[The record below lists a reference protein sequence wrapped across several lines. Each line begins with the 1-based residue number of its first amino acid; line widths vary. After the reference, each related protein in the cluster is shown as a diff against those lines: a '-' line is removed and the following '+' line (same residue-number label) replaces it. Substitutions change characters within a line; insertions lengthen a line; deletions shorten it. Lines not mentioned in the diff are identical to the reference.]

1 MAAKDTWFVQVE
13 RPKSRV
19 FYGWVIVATAAVG
32 LLLGAFPISVASF
45 GIFFS
50 AYVADFH
57 AQRSAI
63 SLAFTTHNLVA
74 AFSTFAIGRVADR
87 LAARTV
93 ILTGSAGLGAI
104 LISALVVGS
113 QLWQLYLLY
122 ALLAAAGA
130 ATTSVPYALV
140 VSRWFNRR
148 RGLALGLM
156 MIGMGVGAILV
167 PPIAQRLI
175 TAHGWRAALAIF
187 GCTVFAVPIP
197 IIAIFFEESPEQA
210 GLLPDGATT
219 VSKVAMSSEGL
230 SWPEIRLSGTFW
242 LMTVAFML
250 IGASVHACII
260 HLPQLIADHQSN
272 TGRAALAT
280 SVLGL
285 ALLLGRAGTGYFLDR
300 HFAPRV
306 ASLVFASA
314 AVGILLLWLGGQYAL
329 LLAGGFLVGLAFG
342 AEGDI
347 IAYLIGRYFGLRSF
361 GVAVGFAFGAFV
373 LAGGTGPLLMDF
385 AFDRSGSYAAP
396 LAAAFLLTSLS
407 AALLTRL
414 GPYRFGAN
422 GDH

>member
-13 RPKSRV
+13 KPKSRV

-45 GIFFS
+45 GIFFP

-57 AQRSAI
+57 ARRSAI

-74 AFSTFAIGRVADR
+74 AFFTFIIGRLADR
-87 LAARTV
+87 FGARTV
-93 ILTGSAGLGAI
+93 ILTGSAAFGAI
-104 LISALVVGS
+104 LISARAVSS

-122 ALLAAAGA
+122 GLLAAAGA

-175 TAHGWRAALAIF
+175 AAHGWRAALAIF
-187 GCTVFAVPIP
+187 GCIVLAVSIP
-197 IIAIFFEESPEQA
+197 IIAIFFKESPEQA

-219 VSKVAMSSEGL
+219 VPKVALSSEGL
-230 SWPEIRLSGTFW
+230 SWHEIRLSGTFW
-242 LMTVAFML
+242 LMTVAFVL

-260 HLPQLIADHQSN
+260 HLPQLIADRQGS
-272 TGRAALAT
+272 TASAALAT

-285 ALLLGRAGTGYFLDR
+285 ALLLGRSGTGYFLDR

-314 AVGILLLWLGGQYAL
+314 AVGILVIWLGGQRPL
-329 LLAGGFLVGLAFG
+329 LLLGGFLVGLAFG
-342 AEGDI
+342 AEADI
-347 IAYLIGRYFGLRSF
+347 IAYLVGRYFGLRSL

-385 AFDRSGSYAAP
+385 AFERSGSYAVP
-396 LAAAFLLTSLS
+396 LAVAFLSTSLA